1 MNETDRERIRREMQ
15 EAAGRARVGADELLK
30 EELTA
35 LRNAM
40 TTDLE
45 ALRPQV
51 TDKETYDQLI
61 AVVKEATQRN
71 ESIAQLESRIKN
83 LGTAAVKTFKE
94 VAALIK

>member
-1 MNETDRERIRREMQ
+1 MSETERERIKREMQ
-15 EAAGRARVGADELLK
+15 EAAERARAGTDELL
-30 EELTA
+30 EDELTA
-35 LRNAM
+35 LLNAT

-51 TDKETYDQLI
+51 ADKETYDQLI

-71 ESIAQLESRIKN
+71 EDIAQLGSRIKN
-83 LGTAAVKTFKE
+83 LGQAAVKTLSD